1 MIWPRA
7 CLVALAASLLAC
19 ASGTAQRAGRLASI
33 RLPPGFAISEYAP
46 DVPGARSLAL
56 SPAGIVYVGTRGE
69 GSVYAIVDE
78 DRDGS
83 ADRVVTIARELRQP
97 NGVAWHEG
105 SLYVAEAHRV
115 IRFAA
120 IDDQL
125 DDPSVAVVVR
135 ELPEQDGHEW
145 RYIAFAPDGKLYLGL
160 GAPCNVCE
168 PEAPLGTIARM
179 NPDGSGFEVFASGV
193 RNSVGFD
200 WHPETGELWFTDNGR
215 DRMGEDVPADELNR
229 AFRPELHFGFPFC
242 HQGDVTDPEYGE
254 RRPCSEFEPPALR
267 FGAHVAA
274 LGMRFYDGAMFP
286 EEYHGRIF
294 VAQHGSWNRSSKVGY
309 RVVSVRL
316 DGDRAVEAEPFAEGW
331 LQGEEAWGRPV
342 DLLVMP
348 DGALLVSDDRA
359 GAIYRITVGP
369 DRNKTSWTGQ

>member
-1 MIWPRA
+1 MNWLRGY
-7 CLVALAASLLAC
+7 LVALAASLLAC
-19 ASGTAQRAGRLASI
+19 ASGTAQRADRLESI
-33 RLPPGFAISEYAP
+33 RLPPGFAISAYAP

-69 GSVYAIVDE
+69 GSVYAVVDS

-83 ADRVVTIARELRQP
+83 AERVVTIARGLWQP
-97 NGVAWHEG
+97 NGVAWHDG

-145 RYIAFAPDGKLYLGL
+145 RYMAFGPDGKLYLGL
-160 GAPCNVCE
+160 GAPCNACV
-168 PEAPLGTIARM
+168 PESPLGSIARM
-179 NPDGSGFEVFASGV
+179 NPDGSEFEVFAAGV

-200 WHPETGELWFTDNGR
+200 WHPDTGELWFTDNGR
-215 DRMGEDVPADELNR
+215 DRMGDDVPADELNR
-229 AFRPELHFGFPFC
+229 APRPGLHFGFPFC
-242 HQGDVTDPEYGE
+242 HQGDVPDPEHGE
-254 RRPCSEFEPPALR
+254 RRSCSEFEPPALR

-274 LGMRFYDGAMFP
+274 LGMRFYGGTMFP
-286 EEYHGRIF
+286 EEYRGRIF

-309 RVVSVRL
+309 RVVSVKL
-316 DGDRAVEAEPFAEGW
+316 EGGRAVEMEPFAEGW

-342 DLLVMP
+342 DVLVMP

-359 GAIYRITVGP
+359 SAIYRITAS
-369 DRNKTSWTGQ
+369 RN

>member
-7 CLVALAASLLAC
+7 CVVALAASLLAC

-33 RLPPGFAISEYAP
+33 RLPPGFAIAEYAP

-69 GSVYAIVDE
+69 GSVYAVVDS

-83 ADRVVTIARELRQP
+83 AERVVTIARGLWQP

-135 ELPEQDGHEW
+135 GLPEQDGHEW
-145 RYIAFAPDGKLYLGL
+145 RYMAPGPDGKLYLGL
-160 GAPCNVCE
+160 GAPCNACV
-168 PEAPLGTIARM
+168 PESPLGSIARM
-179 NPDGSGFEVFASGV
+179 NPDGSEFEVFAAGV

-200 WHPETGELWFTDNGR
+200 WHPDTGELWFTDNGR
-215 DRMGEDVPADELNR
+215 DRMGDDVPADELNR
-229 AFRPELHFGFPFC
+229 APRGGLHFGFPFC
-242 HQGDVTDPEYGE
+242 HQGDVPDPEHGE

-267 FGAHVAA
+267 LGAHVAA
-274 LGMRFYDGAMFP
+274 LGMRFYDSGMFP
-286 EEYHGRIF
+286 EEYRGRIF

-309 RVVSVRL
+309 RVVSVKL
-316 DGDRAVEAEPFAEGW
+316 EGDQAVEVEPFAEGW

-342 DLLVMP
+342 DVLVMP

-359 GAIYRITVGP
+359 GAIYRITAT
-369 DRNKTSWTGQ
+369 RASSASE